1 MKVVVATD
9 SFKGSNSSRR
19 VCEAIVSGM
28 KRIYPKA
35 DYRIVPI
42 ADGGEGTIEAVLE
55 VTSGTMK
62 KVRVTGPLGK
72 NVDARFGLLPGG
84 RAVIEMAE
92 ASGLPLVDEQ
102 ERNPMLSTTYGT
114 GEVIKAALDAGCR
127 ELLIGIGG
135 SATNDCGVG
144 MAQALGFS
152 FLDKEGKELP
162 FGGGALSALDHIDA
176 SKADPRIAE
185 LQVTV
190 ACDVNNPLCGPK
202 GASRT
207 YGPQKGA
214 TETMVKELDAALA
227 HCAEIIERDL
237 GPSIAEL
244 PGSGAAGGLGGGLV
258 GFLGAELQTGI
269 DAVLSILRF
278 DELVKD
284 ADLVV
289 TGEGKL
295 DRQTVFGKVPAGVAS
310 WTKKSGP
317 IPVVAVVGDI
327 GEGFEAVYDV
337 GIDAIISTVNKAMP
351 LTEAMAR
358 SRELLVETGERVA
371 RIMKIGSLLPGE

>member
-28 KRIYPKA
+28 KRIYPRA
-35 DYRIVPI
+35 DYHIVPI

-62 KVRVTGPLGK
+62 TIRVTGPLGK

-127 ELLIGIGG
+127 ELFIGIGG

-152 FLDKEGKELP
+152 F
-162 FGGGALSALDHIDA
+162 
-176 SKADPRIAE
+176 
-185 LQVTV
+185 
-190 ACDVNNPLCGPK
+190 
-202 GASRT
+202 
-207 YGPQKGA
+207 
-214 TETMVKELDAALA
+214 
-227 HCAEIIERDL
+227 
-237 GPSIAEL
+237 
-244 PGSGAAGGLGGGLV
+244 
-258 GFLGAELQTGI
+258 
-269 DAVLSILRF
+269 
-278 DELVKD
+278 
-284 ADLVV
+284 
-289 TGEGKL
+289 
-295 DRQTVFGKVPAGVAS
+295 
-310 WTKKSGP
+310 
-317 IPVVAVVGDI
+317 
-327 GEGFEAVYDV
+327 
-337 GIDAIISTVNKAMP
+337 
-351 LTEAMAR
+351 
-358 SRELLVETGERVA
+358 
-371 RIMKIGSLLPGE
+371 